1 MAEVRP
7 VVMLL
12 MGSVMKIPFSYTVY
26 RNYCT
31 KVQTNIKEEFDDNA
45 NLYAV
50 MLRTVWQNN
59 IRNDHRTLQS
69 GSTNMFLVSLLNT
82 KCKCRPDSERP

>member
-50 MLRTVWQNN
+50 MLRTV
-59 IRNDHRTLQS
+59 
-69 GSTNMFLVSLLNT
+69 
-82 KCKCRPDSERP
+82 